1 MFITNKYTLRYTYIY
16 TLRVVRSSV
25 HNWSHNLINT
35 LGSVCA
41 TMTVTDKPVIRQH
54 IRMPA
59 TARPPAV
66 AVKTGKSKV
75 MGSPSLHADGS
86 AGGGGVTS
94 LVSSS
99 SSRTTAPARS
109 PAVAVATE
117 NYTDACDSM
126 TTCGGRDNRK
136 T

>member
-1 MFITNKYTLRYTYIY
+1 
-16 TLRVVRSSV
+16 
-25 HNWSHNLINT
+25 
-35 LGSVCA
+35 
-41 TMTVTDKPVIRQH
+41 MTVTDKPVIRQH

-94 LVSSS
+94 LVSGVGPGKHNDDYSNAAAS
-99 SSRTTAPARS
+99 GANYSRASYNS
-109 PAVAVATE
+109 P
-117 NYTDACDSM
+117 
-126 TTCGGRDNRK
+126 K
-136 T
+136 TP